1 MKEMVNKFLDE
12 YLGNEFKC
20 STDKYNYHYIY
31 SKKNNMTIFFFR
43 VFPEDRMTIFRGE
56 ALNQLICSFFLIE
69 PDDAMKYV
77 RSWFGDRQNII
88 KTKDLLTYV
97 ENS

>member
-1 MKEMVNKFLDE
+1 MKEIVFKFLDE
-12 YLGNEFKC
+12 YLGNELNC
-20 STDKYNYHYIY
+20 STDKYNYYYIS

-43 VFPEDRMTIFRGE
+43 IFPEDRIVIFRGE
-56 ALNQLICSFFLIE
+56 ELNKIICSFFLIE

-88 KTKDLLTYV
+88 KTKDLLRYV